1 MPQRTEVD
9 QRATEGGKPRAAR
22 GPAPARAPGPSS
34 QVTRFTFLRR
44 TLLLNFYPVLT
55 VAAGNAI
62 LLGVPQ
68 AREALGA
75 FRNFGEARE
84 SLWANPGYWI
94 FIAALA
100 YWSLTAWYCARLL
113 LAKRFA
119 VDNVGQCAH
128 HGFAAATNTWLP
140 RALGLLSCVPIT
152 IWFAL
157 PGAPPG
163 AWLAPALYT
172 GAFLLLAVLRRR
184 LVNRWLGRQA
194 VAPQAWARARRT
206 PRIGVAAVLLMFAVS
221 AMVLAA
227 VWFGQEAAARA
238 LGAPA
243 LLLFAFGSWTVFGSI
258 VLVYLPKSA
267 GWPSLALLPLF
278 AALLASITNENH
290 FVARNGGPP
299 LGTTRP
305 LLEEDFKAWQQARGA
320 HGGEPVYL
328 VAAAGGA
335 SRAAF
340 WAGTLLLELERQ
352 ARGQGKRFAPNIYA
366 MSGVSG
372 GSLGLAAF
380 AGSLAVRDPDYER
393 TAAQVGA
400 FLGQDYLAPLLGY
413 LLYPDLLARFWPIPC
428 PACDRSLALE
438 GAWAR
443 GWEQRFPLS
452 TAHDWFRRPLLAPGP
467 ESAGL
472 PRLIFNATSASEG
485 RRVVQSRLAFRLPQA
500 YDLFGQA
507 PGDPPLDTSRITLA
521 QAVHNSAR
529 FPYISPAALVS
540 TSAGERWDYLVD
552 GGYFENSGA
561 ATLNAMIPAILKTGL
576 VRPEQLVVLV
586 IENEPASQS
595 QWICPTRAQLAD
607 AAVGPAQR
615 PLTVGLRWPW
625 EPRPRPGDK
634 VVPPVPELSLPFFAL
649 YQTRN
654 ARALAAEEETTRLLG
669 GCGAGRVI
677 ELRYPWTAEGR
688 QPPLSWFL
696 NGGTTRAMAGMLQ
709 RKQSEAAEVDAFL
722 ANWARIRTAVLGN
735 PAP

>member
-1 MPQRTEVD
+1 MPGQTGIDGRSVTDEGLGKPPASPSP
-9 QRATEGGKPRAAR
+9 RAPRAAN
-22 GPAPARAPGPSS
+22 
-34 QVTRFTFLRR
+34 QITRFTFLRR

-55 VAAGNAI
+55 VAAGNII
-62 LLGVPQ
+62 LLAVPQ

-75 FRNFGEARE
+75 FRNFGDTGQG
-84 SLWANPGYWI
+84 LWANPSYWI

-128 HGFAAATNTWLP
+128 HGFAAATNAWLP
-140 RALGLLSCVPIT
+140 RVLGLLSCVPIT
-152 IWFAL
+152 AWFAL
-157 PGAPPG
+157 PDAPPG

-172 GAFLLLAVLRRR
+172 GAFLVLVVLRRR
-184 LVNRWLGRQA
+184 LLNRWLGRQA
-194 VAPQAWARARRT
+194 VASQAWARTRGTARVS
-206 PRIGVAAVLLMFAVS
+206 VAAVLMMFSVS

-227 VWFGQEAAARA
+227 VLFGQEAAARA

-278 AALLASITNENH
+278 AALLASFWNENH

-299 LGTTRP
+299 LPTGRP
-305 LLEEDFKAWQQARGA
+305 ALADDFRAWQKARGA

-340 WAGTLLLELERQ
+340 WTGALLLELERQ
-352 ARGQGKRFAPNIYA
+352 ARSEGKRFAPNIYA

-380 AGSLAVRDPDYER
+380 AGSLAVPSPDYGA
-393 TAAQVGA
+393 TAGQVGA
-400 FLGQDYLAPLLGY
+400 FLGQDYLAPLVGY
-413 LLYPDLLARFWPIPC
+413 LLYPDLLARFWPFPC
-428 PACDRSLALE
+428 RACDRSLALE
-438 GAWAR
+438 GAWQRDWA
-443 GWEQRFPLS
+443 GRFPAS
-452 TAHDWFRRPLLAPGP
+452 PARDWFTRPLLALGP
-467 ESAGL
+467 EAARG
-472 PRLIFNATSASEG
+472 PRLLFNATSASDG
-485 RRVVQSRLAFRLPQA
+485 RRVVQANLAFVPPQA
-500 YDLFGQA
+500 YDLFA
-507 PGDPPLDTSRITLA
+507 NTPGDRALDTSRLTLA

-540 TSAGERWDYLVD
+540 GTDGEAWDYLVD

-561 ATLNAMIPAILKTGL
+561 ATLNAMIPEILKLG
-576 VRPEQLVVLV
+576 VVKPEQLVVLV
-586 IENEPASQS
+586 IENEPATQS

-607 AAVGPAQR
+607 AVTGPAPRPLAVGPRSR
-615 PLTVGLRWPW
+615 PAAWWFPL
-625 EPRPRPGDK
+625 PRP
-634 VVPPVPELSLPFFAL
+634 
-649 YQTRN
+649 
-654 ARALAAEEETTRLLG
+654 
-669 GCGAGRVI
+669 GRVI
-677 ELRYPWTAEGR
+677 ELRYPWTTGGR
-688 QPPLSWFL
+688 KPPLSWFL

-709 RKQSEAAEVDAFL
+709 RRESEAPEIDAFL
-722 ANWARIRTAVLGN
+722 VNWQRARRLVLGG
-735 PAP
+735 PGA